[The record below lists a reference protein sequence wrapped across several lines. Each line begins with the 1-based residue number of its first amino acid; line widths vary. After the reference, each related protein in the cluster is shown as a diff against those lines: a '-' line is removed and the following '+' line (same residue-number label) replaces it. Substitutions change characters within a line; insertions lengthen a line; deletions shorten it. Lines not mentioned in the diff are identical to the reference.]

1 MNWGNS
7 LLSTGLFN
15 VDLKGAFSDIAYGI
29 GKIFHY
35 VLLAIWTL
43 IAHVVNAIEGVFRN
57 LAGLDV
63 PDGND
68 MVSEII
74 YHDTVGAIFKNMVGL
89 ATAVIIFFT
98 ILKIIQE
105 HYKEK
110 DGGNPYKIVLR
121 TFKGLLMF
129 FFVQAAVVVGLKA
142 SQVMFRALDAATGGG
157 SASVA
162 GQVFKSM
169 AYDANRKR
177 VGRDGRGGLKSY
189 AMNQYYSRM
198 DDSTVDTKDGKYFVL
213 EMTGDPVSGASVS
226 KQTLVDLFPAYGYG
240 IVNSD
245 GSVTPLAKWAGN
257 KNISTA
263 AEGDEG
269 EGFWDEF
276 FVGDVTDGFDDDDY
290 DISDGTMNGSVG
302 YKNEILRGFDLTV
315 TPSISLAWSPFD
327 IWNYEYKMQHDHAIP
342 HSFTINLFGFSETID
357 MSTEFVRYQMTA
369 DDKKSMEDSAKQ
381 LGISLNGQISLQGG
395 EANASFSLEMFKPEH
410 FLKIFSAAI
419 MNMGYTTL
427 TKRII
432 EAIPALPGSTSI
444 GALNIDYMQLI
455 APIVM
460 KGIEKMNFVVMKD
473 LIPLDDEEGSLTGT
487 PGAPI
492 VQSLVV
498 DPDSYTGNI
507 WVEINSQSSQ
517 LPVTIEMYELDMN
530 FRDLHGQLIDN
541 FKALLHQITQ
551 GQEAGWQV
559 GQEMN
564 RDLQDIA
571 NKVGE
576 GKEWIVY
583 KELVDQYNKKA
594 VSFLTRLS
602 ENLALYDAI
611 ARGNNDFD
619 IVNYEK
625 SGTSDPNYCNGVNEW
640 LYQQNFPGTVD
651 DLITTI
657 KSNFLNL
664 VSGYNGY
671 LSPVFSQTNY
681 MPMDSYADAMITPA
695 LYKPIIEFKMSD
707 NVAYNLTVPEI
718 IAALM
723 NESAKKTGE
732 ITVNMAIEE
741 KAGKYDGYRMI
752 DWRSYGGVYNS
763 TFGDYIDLYHEDKY
777 VPIDKSSTTEYF
789 YERNVN
795 EPRFNSNGKQS
806 VLYADL
812 SKWGFFLNPPVTYTK
827 NPFAAAMNPTS
838 GNKKMTFAEGH
849 WGRGGIT
856 LGNGNLVG
864 SDGNVK
870 SHRYYQS
877 YNSTALDVLNSNNMW
892 APHNAWLE
900 PQDGTQTP
908 NTAAVEEVSQGPV
921 VVASTASANQSLS
934 QAKSDFSAQ
943 LAKIDG
949 EVDTSSALANEF
961 SKKILT
967 FRDLTT
973 ADSQKREDKKILED
987 WLAKKPSVRTLSSY
1001 RAKELYNMTPEEVD
1015 DLMMTGANARRYLM
1029 ITKDG
1034 TTVATEEN
1042 MGDYIAKFS
1051 CLNLAAVDELYDL
1064 FSINFVI
1071 GYIGII
1077 SALGVYLNF
1086 VFGLIQRAVN
1096 MSVIYMLSPISI
1108 AFYPFDDGQKFN
1120 SNFVSQ
1126 FYKEAI
1132 SAFSI
1137 IISLNIFIV
1146 LLEPV
1151 QNAVESVT
1159 GSAALAWLGLVAFTS
1174 MLTKIRDTI
1183 SSLLGASSIQSKGVG
1198 AMFDDAHKARH
1209 AARESFK
1216 GGLLGRGIKK
1226 AQWVRGLAN
1235 QIAPHKKKRDQEI
1248 AANLRKLDAD
1258 GKLSPLG
1265 KLRLE
1270 KLENDKTWA
1279 GFIKRRAS
1287 EKINSKRS
1295 ASQGRILGAHM
1306 ATKEKGSLLTDEELK
1321 KRGLSKGEIKQYRN
1335 QQEAA
1340 VRAQQS
1346 GKGDKYE
1353 LLSDPNFAKSIN
1365 STVKTKKASAGARGN
1380 IMKTAL
1386 RYSLAGEIFA
1396 NTFGKF
1402 SANAKKDGT
1411 ILNEFWKWTRADL
1424 READQNK
1431 IIDEETGYIKKKNDV
1446 AQDAEAGGS
1455 LLAQKENEAA
1465 VLAKNF
1471 AQSEARRQA
1480 VASLVAGMSPE
1491 ERFKHLYAAQNA
1503 EELLKN
1509 DKENK
1514 LTPEAAKTLAQTN
1527 ANNKWNEING
1537 NNDKLKQEMEKLS
1550 GGNLDS
1556 IESRLSAMVSQDP
1569 SKFGIDFNSKEN
1581 MEKAAE
1587 IERFTRVLMENNEV
1601 FALEQKKNGDE
1612 GMRAEAVDQIAAQ
1625 LASKFGIN
1633 PDTDKEKYDQ
1643 LKKNILDA
1651 GSKENMFDRIASTLG
1666 VDKNEAKTSLK
1677 EANELLN
1684 KLDDLKQQIQMTNT
1698 AIAGRKLQDQGRK
1711 MLKDKLGDGV
1721 SAHVVNAY
1729 IEAARNANADLA
1741 SANINSV
1748 GYKLNQYKQQCE
1760 ADGKQMDE
1768 AFVNQIKNEA
1778 VHNLQKAF
1786 DGVMRHAGEIREYKM
1801 AKKYRDNYDSS
1812 ASVAVITEKA
1822 NQREFHM
1829 TMKMNTDSIALVHK
1843 DNLIN
1848 TMHRDGNYMMSGIL
1862 LQELVDAIRE
1872 GNRAKA
1878 ESLEHNGKHFDDETI
1893 NKMFE
1898 WQQSGK
1904 ESDQKL
1910 LDGIRG
1916 LGVFDA
1922 TNLGSVLN
1930 DMTGTGLENMQAT
1943 AARLFNIGEIKA
1955 IQEKVQLT
1963 MDNYSR
1969 EEQKA
1974 LDEISNAI
1982 ADAKNFNN
1990 HQFDSLINKIKDM
2003 NGNTVNSVAELSSCL
2018 SSILTAGKSNPNVVD
2033 SSFVKENV
2041 SALQDFIAADENKNN
2056 KYLIDNVQNWLDAL
2070 NKVQPAHTASRNKDG
2085 EQTYY
2090 NELTAQINEQM
2101 KKLTGAGIPK
2111 PSGGN

>member
-1 MNWGNS
+1 
-7 LLSTGLFN
+7 
-15 VDLKGAFSDIAYGI
+15 
-29 GKIFHY
+29 
-35 VLLAIWTL
+35 
-43 IAHVVNAIEGVFRN
+43 
-57 LAGLDV
+57 
-63 PDGND
+63 
-68 MVSEII
+68 
-74 YHDTVGAIFKNMVGL
+74 
-89 ATAVIIFFT
+89 
-98 ILKIIQE
+98 
-105 HYKEK
+105 
-110 DGGNPYKIVLR
+110 
-121 TFKGLLMF
+121 
-129 FFVQAAVVVGLKA
+129 
-142 SQVMFRALDAATGGG
+142 
-157 SASVA
+157 
-162 GQVFKSM
+162 
-169 AYDANRKR
+169 
-177 VGRDGRGGLKSY
+177 
-189 AMNQYYSRM
+189 
-198 DDSTVDTKDGKYFVL
+198 
-213 EMTGDPVSGASVS
+213 
-226 KQTLVDLFPAYGYG
+226 
-240 IVNSD
+240 
-245 GSVTPLAKWAGN
+245 
-257 KNISTA
+257 
-263 AEGDEG
+263 
-269 EGFWDEF
+269 
-276 FVGDVTDGFDDDDY
+276 
-290 DISDGTMNGSVG
+290 
-302 YKNEILRGFDLTV
+302 
-315 TPSISLAWSPFD
+315 
-327 IWNYEYKMQHDHAIP
+327 MQHDHDIP

-381 LGISLNGQISLQGG
+381 LGISFNGQISLQGG
-395 EANASFSLEMFKPEH
+395 EANASFSLDMFKPEH

-444 GALNIDYMQLI
+444 GAMNIDYMQLI

-460 KGIEKMNFVVMKD
+460 KGIEKMNFVVMDK
-473 LIPLDDEEGSLTGT
+473 LIPADDDEGSLTGT

-507 WVEINSQSSQ
+507 WVEINSQSNQ
-517 LPVTIEMYELDMN
+517 LPVTIEMYELDLN

-541 FKALLHQITQ
+541 FKALLQQITQ

-576 GKEWIVY
+576 GKEWVVY

-602 ENLALYDAI
+602 ENLALYDKIRSGRDATVPFFNI
-611 ARGNNDFD
+611 
-619 IVNYEK
+619 EK
-625 SGTSDPNYCNGVNEW
+625 REVGDEEAQKLDCTEINEW
-640 LYQQNFPGTVD
+640 LNDQGFPGTVD

-671 LSPVFSQTNY
+671 LSPVFSQKNY
-681 MPMDSYADAMITPA
+681 LPMDSYADAMITPA

-707 NVAYNLTVPEI
+707 NVAYSLTIPEI
-718 IAALM
+718 IDALM
-723 NESAKKTGE
+723 NVSAKKTGK

-752 DWRSYGGVYNS
+752 DWKSYGGLYNT

-777 VPIDKSSTTEYF
+777 VPIDKNSTTEYF
-789 YERNVN
+789 YERNAN

-812 SKWGFFLNPPVTYTK
+812 SKWGFFLNPSNTYTQ
-827 NPFAAAMNPTS
+827 NPFAAALNPTS
-838 GNKKMTFAEGH
+838 GNKRMTFAEGH

-864 SDGNVK
+864 TDGNVK

-892 APHNAWLE
+892 TPHNAWLE
-900 PQDGTQTP
+900 PQDGTQTL

-921 VVASTASANQSLS
+921 VVASTASANNSLS

-943 LAKIDG
+943 LSKIDG

-987 WLAKKPSVRTLSSY
+987 WLDKKPSVRTLSSY

-1096 MSVIYMLSPISI
+1096 MAVIYMLSPISI

-1126 FYKEAI
+1126 FYKEAV

-1174 MLTKIRDTI
+1174 MLTKIRDSI
-1183 SSLLGASSIQSKGVG
+1183 SSLLGASSIQSKGIG
-1198 AMFDDAHKARH
+1198 AMFDDAHKARN

-1216 GGLLGRGIKK
+1216 GGLLGRTIKK
-1226 AQWVRGLAN
+1226 AQWARGLAN

-1248 AANLRKLDAD
+1248 AANLRKLDAE
-1258 GKLSPLG
+1258 GKLGRLG
-1265 KLRLE
+1265 KMRLN

-1279 GFIKRRAS
+1279 GFIRRRAS

-1295 ASQGRILGAHM
+1295 ASQGHILGAHM
-1306 ATKEKGSLLTDEELK
+1306 ATKAKGSLLTDEELK
-1321 KRGLSKGEIKQYRN
+1321 NKGLSKGEIKQYRN
-1335 QQEAA
+1335 QQKAA
-1340 VRAQQS
+1340 EERAKKS
-1346 GKGDKYE
+1346 GEDKYA
-1353 LLSDPNFAKSIN
+1353 LLSDPNFAKSTN

-1380 IMKTAL
+1380 IAKTAL
-1386 RYSLAGEIFA
+1386 RYSLAGEIFT

-1424 READQNK
+1424 READQEK
-1431 IIDEETGYIKKKNDV
+1431 ITNEETSYIKKKNDV
-1446 AQDAEAGGS
+1446 SGDAEAGGA
-1455 LLAQKENEAA
+1455 LMAQKDNEAA

-1471 AQSEARRQA
+1471 GQSEARRQA
-1480 VASLVAGMSPE
+1480 VASAIAGMSAE
-1491 ERFKHLYAAQNA
+1491 DRFKLLYTAQN
-1503 EELLKN
+1503 EEKLLKA
-1509 DKENK
+1509 DIG
-1514 LTPEAAKTLAQTN
+1514 LTPERAKARAQKN
-1527 ANNKWNEING
+1527 AEYEWNKISG
-1537 NNDKLKQEMEKLS
+1537 DNDKIKQAMEKLS

-1581 MEKAAE
+1581 MDKAAE
-1587 IERFTRVLMENNEV
+1587 IEKFTRALMENNDV
-1601 FALEQKKNGDE
+1601 FTLEQKKNGDE
-1612 GMRAEAVDQIAAQ
+1612 GMRAETVDQIAAQ
-1625 LASKFGIN
+1625 LASKFGID
-1633 PDTDKEKYDQ
+1633 PETDKYNQ

-1651 GSKENMFDRIASTLG
+1651 GSKENMIDRIAGSLG
-1666 VDKNEAKTSLK
+1666 VDKDKVTSELNS
-1677 EANELLN
+1677 EQANGFLN
-1684 KLDDLKQQIQMTNT
+1684 KLDELKQQIQMTNT
-1698 AIAGRKLQDQGRK
+1698 AMNGRKLQDEGIK
-1711 MLKDKLGDGV
+1711 MLKDKLGNGV
-1721 SAHVVNAY
+1721 PKNVVDAY
-1729 IEAARNANADLA
+1729 VQATRNSNADLA

-1760 ADGKQMDE
+1760 EKGVQMDE
-1768 AFVNQIKNEA
+1768 TVVNQIKNEA
-1778 VHNLQKAF
+1778 LHNLQKAF

-1822 NQREFHM
+1822 NQRDFHM

-1843 DNLIN
+1843 DTLIN
-1848 TMHRDGNYMMSGIL
+1848 DMHKDGNYMMSGLL
-1862 LQELVDAIRE
+1862 LQQLVDAVRE

-1904 ESDQKL
+1904 GSDQKL

-1922 TNLGSVLN
+1922 TNLGSFLN
-1930 DMTGTGLENMQAT
+1930 NMTGTGLENMQAT
-1943 AARLFNIGEIKA
+1943 AARLFNISEIKA
-1955 IQEKVQLT
+1955 IQGKVQLA

-1982 ADAKNFNN
+1982 ADAKNFND
-1990 HQFDSLINKIKDM
+1990 HQFDSLIGKIKDM
-2003 NGNTVNSVAELSSCL
+2003 NGNRVNSVAELSSCL
-2018 SSILTAGKSNPNVVD
+2018 SSILTAGKSNPDVVD
-2033 SSFVKENV
+2033 SGFVKNNISE
-2041 SALQDFIAADENKNN
+2041 LQKFMAADENKNN
-2056 KYLIDNVQNWLDAL
+2056 KYIIDNVQNWLNGL
-2070 NKVQPAHTASRNKDG
+2070 NQVQPAHTASRNKDG
-2085 EQTYY
+2085 SQTYY
-2090 NELTAQINEQM
+2090 NDLTAQINEQL
-2101 KKLTGAGIPK
+2101 KKLTGAGVPK